1 MSTTDAAI
9 AIVEEFLA
17 AVGRGDLESA
27 GAHLAPDAVMI
38 FPGDRRYTTL
48 RDLADASATR
58 YRHVDKHRTEYEAF
72 TESSG
77 DVVVWSMGTLY
88 GENNQGV
95 GYDGVRYVDR
105 FRLSAG
111 RIVEQ
116 RVWNDLEISGVLR
129 ARTAEEI
136 DPRWRTAAPTAATA
150 ATPTAPTTTATV
162 RRVATAAWDGALR
175 GGAGRLALAS
185 GATDPLP
192 ISLES
197 RKNSV
202 APATSPEELLAAAH
216 AACFAMALRGALDAV
231 APGTPE
237 QAVEVTGTCVLR
249 IDAAGW
255 TIDAIRLDVTT
266 RGVPR
271 DALETAIPVAERR
284 CAISNVVKGNA
295 VVTVTVREQR
305 DD

>member
-9 AIVEEFLA
+9 AIVEDFLA

-27 GAHLAPDAVMI
+27 GTHLAPDAVMI
-38 FPGDRRYTTL
+38 FPGDRLYTTL

-136 DPRWRTAAPTAATA
+136 DPRWRTAAPTAT
-150 ATPTAPTTTATV
+150 TPAVPTTTATV

>member
-1 MSTTDAAI
+1 MTSTDAAI
-9 AIVEEFLA
+9 AIVEDFLA

-27 GAHLAPDAVMI
+27 GTHLAPDAVMI

-72 TESSG
+72 AESSG
-77 DVVVWSMGTLY
+77 DLVVWSMGTLY

-95 GYDGVRYVDR
+95 KYDGVRYVDR
-105 FRLSAG
+105 FRLRAG

-129 ARTAEEI
+129 ARTAEEL
-136 DPRWRTAAPTAATA
+136 DPRWRPAA
-150 ATPTAPTTTATV
+150 TTTATV

-185 GATDPLP
+185 GAADPLP

-197 RKNSV
+197 RKNSA

-216 AACFAMALRGALDAV
+216 AACFAMALRGALDTV

-271 DALETAIPVAERR
+271 DALDSALPVAERR

-295 VVTVTVREQR
+295 AVTVTVQEQR